1 MAVRVMNAESDG
13 QLSLV
18 QAARLAQQDLA
29 SFISH
34 LSRLGIPAIRLSA
47 EETEADLDTLEQWLD
62 SRSAMPGSPPTLEP
76 GMSLGEP

>member
-1 MAVRVMNAESDG
+1 MTVRVMNAESDG

-62 SRSAMPGSPPTLEP
+62 SRSAMPGGPPKLER
-76 GMSLGEP
+76 GMGLGEP